1 MARWS
6 VDLIRGKKPEHL
18 GVASARDER
27 VAITKAVEVFGIVPE
42 RQNRLAV
49 TKISDRE

>member
-1 MARWS
+1 MPRWS

-18 GVASARDER
+18 GVVSAKDQRA
-27 VAITKAVEVFGIVPE
+27 AIQKAVEVFGIGPE

-49 TKISDRE
+49 TKISNRD